1 MQISEVA
8 QRVGVRAST
17 IRYYERIRLL
27 PLPSRIN
34 GRRSY
39 GADVLD
45 RLVFIRFGIKT
56 GFSLKEL
63 SVLFD
68 NLDSRSARRKAAQG
82 KLQSLRLQ
90 REKLELKEN
99 ILRAVELCRCGTMHE
114 CVMRLQKIGALSEMA
129 SSTPKRCA

>member
-8 QRVGVRAST
+8 QRVGVRPST

-68 NLDSRSARRKAAQG
+68 NFDSRSARRKAAQG

-90 REKLELKEN
+90 RENLELKEN
-99 ILRAVELCRCGTMHE
+99 ILTAVGLCRCGTMRE
-114 CVMRLQKIGALSEMA
+114 CVMRLQKIGALSEIA

>member
-8 QRVGVRAST
+8 QRVGVRPST

-39 GADVLD
+39 GTDVLD

-68 NLDSRSARRKAAQG
+68 NFDSRSARRKAAQG

-99 ILRAVELCRCGTMHE
+99 ILRTVELCRCGTVRE
-114 CVMRLQKIGALSEMA
+114 CLMRLQKIGALSEIA